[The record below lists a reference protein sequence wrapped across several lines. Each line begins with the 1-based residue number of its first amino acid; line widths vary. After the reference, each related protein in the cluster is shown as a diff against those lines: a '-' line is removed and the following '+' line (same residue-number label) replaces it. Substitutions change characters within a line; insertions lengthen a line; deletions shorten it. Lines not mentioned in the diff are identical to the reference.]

1 VWGNRVFIATAVSDD
16 SSAFQ
21 TQTHSNAPV
30 PESAKHSWRLYC
42 LDKNSGR
49 IIWEKTAHEGAPRV
63 KRHLKA
69 SQASSTLATDGKY
82 VVALFVS
89 EGLFCFDVD
98 GIVQSALFQP
108 LPSLHLLSQE

>member
-1 VWGNRVFIATAVSDD
+1 
-16 SSAFQ
+16 
-21 TQTHSNAPV
+21 
-30 PESAKHSWRLYC
+30 
-42 LDKNSGR
+42 
-49 IIWEKTAHEGAPRV
+49 V

-69 SQASSTLATDGKY
+69 SQANSTLATDGKY